1 MPIARS
7 RFARALCACCLVPV
21 FLAAPAARAAAPE
34 DSSSARTIVVGG
46 SNGRVV
52 GSGRLVDQPRAVAG
66 FHAVRVSGPIDVLI
80 QQGERESVSVQADDN
95 LQALID
101 TTVRDG
107 MLDIGLNKGAVF
119 RTESKLVAQVRVQS
133 LDQLVVTG
141 SGDVRIAHL
150 KTGEFKVSI
159 VGSSNVSVDRLEAEI
174 VAVSI
179 KGSGDFR
186 AAGRAP
192 TQGYSIAG
200 SGDVRAADLVG
211 EQVAIKI
218 AGSGNGQ
225 VHARGALSVS
235 ISGSGDVRYRGQPQ
249 LAQTISGRGEVTPLD

>member
-1 MPIARS
+1 MVVTPQDS
-7 RFARALCACCLVPV
+7 GTKQLAL
-21 FLAAPAARAAAPE
+21 
-34 DSSSARTIVVGG
+34 
-46 SNGRVV
+46 RVH
-52 GSGRLVDQPRAVAG
+52 L
-66 FHAVRVSGPIDVLI
+66 
-80 QQGERESVSVQADDN
+80 QQGGKP
-95 LQALID
+95 LID

-107 MLDIGLNKGAVF
+107 MLDIGLHKGAVF
-119 RTESKLVAQVRVQS
+119 RTENKLVAQVRVQS

-141 SGDVRIAHL
+141 SGDVRIARL

-235 ISGSGDVRYRGQPQ
+235 ISGSGDVRYRGHPQ